1 MMILT
6 TYKKTYWTFWILI
19 LLFFQGAYTQELYF
33 QGKDLSSNIL
43 QVADNYARSGNFKEA
58 ILQYYEFLYRFP
70 NDTLVP
76 QITIR
81 LASVYQESGNYKLAE
96 KHLKEALAKY
106 NHTKYDLEN
115 RLRLAY
121 LYYEEEDYSR
131 AIEYALKQPEP
142 PFRMV
147 EIYCWIRLG
156 EIEDADS
163 LVASFDTEA
172 YSTEILAEYG
182 NLRAS
187 SAHLHWTRKY
197 GAYTLSVL
205 LPGTGRIVMEE
216 YKDGMLTTVGFYG
229 LIKVAAYA
237 LKNHPAFY
245 YYAATGTLIY
255 YGLNIYS
262 THFAVQ
268 RFTDRIMKQN
278 LYRLTEI
285 YPLSEQLHLPLPY

>member
-1 MMILT
+1 MTIFIAN
-6 TYKKTYWTFWILI
+6 KKTCWIFWVPI

-33 QGKDLSSNIL
+33 QDEDLSTNIL
-43 QVADNYARSGNFKEA
+43 QVADHYARSGDFKEA
-58 ILQYYEFLYRFP
+58 ILQYYEFLFRFP
-70 NDTLVP
+70 DDS
-76 QITIR
+76 
-81 LASVYQESGNYKLAE
+81 LAPKIAIKIAAVYQESGNYTLAE
-96 KHLKEALAKY
+96 KHLKEAITKY
-106 NHTKYDLEN
+106 NKTKYDLEN
-115 RLRLAY
+115 RLRLAF
-121 LYYEEEDYSR
+121 LYYEKEDYST

-163 LVASFDTEA
+163 LVASFDTEG
-172 YSTEILAEYG
+172 YSTEIIEEYG

-187 SAHLHWTRKY
+187 NAHLHWTRKY
-197 GAYTLSVL
+197 GAYTLSALV
-205 LPGTGRIVMEE
+205 PGTGRILMEE
-216 YKDGMLTTVGFYG
+216 YKDGMLTAVGFYG
-229 LIKVAAYA
+229 LVKVAAYA

-245 YYAATGTLIY
+245 YYTATGTLIY
-255 YGLNIYS
+255 YGLNMYS

-285 YPLSEQLHLPLPY
+285 YPLSDQLHLPLPY

>member
-1 MMILT
+1 VMIFLA
-6 TYKKTYWTFWILI
+6 YKKTCWIFLV
-19 LLFFQGAYTQELYF
+19 LASVLFHGAYAQELHF
-33 QGKDLSSNIL
+33 QAKDLNTNIL
-43 QVADNYARSGNFKEA
+43 QVADYYARSGDFKEA

-96 KHLKEALAKY
+96 KHLKEALVKY
-106 NHTKYDLEN
+106 NQTKYDLEN
-115 RLRLAY
+115 RLRLAF
-121 LYYEEEDYSR
+121 LYYEKEDYST
-131 AIEYALKQPEP
+131 AIDYALKQPEE
-142 PFRMV
+142 PFRLV

-163 LVASFDTEA
+163 LVASFDTEG
-172 YSTEILAEYG
+172 YSTEIIAEYG
-182 NLRAS
+182 NLRTSNAR
-187 SAHLHWTRKY
+187 LNWMRKY
-197 GAYTLSVL
+197 GAYTLSAL
-205 LPGTGRIVMEE
+205 LPGTGRILMDE
-216 YKDGMLTTVGFYG
+216 YKDGILTAVGFYG
-229 LIKVAAYA
+229 LVKVAAYM
-237 LKNHPAFY
+237 LQSHPAFY

-255 YGLNIYS
+255 YGLNMYA

-278 LYRLTEI
+278 LLRLTEI